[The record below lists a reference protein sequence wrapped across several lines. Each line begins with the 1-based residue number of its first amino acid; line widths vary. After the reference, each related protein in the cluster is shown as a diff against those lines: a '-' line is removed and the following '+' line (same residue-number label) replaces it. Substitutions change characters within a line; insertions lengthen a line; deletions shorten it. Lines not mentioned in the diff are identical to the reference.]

1 VATELRTDVSR
12 AQEVW
17 TISVTGE
24 LDMDTAPRLAA
35 VLTEVTASRPSRV
48 ILEFE
53 DVSFLD
59 SSGIRELVTAKRD
72 LAEQGAT
79 LVIGGMSGAVEKVLD
94 VSGLL
99 TELSDRAGD

>member
-1 VATELRTDVSR
+1 MPTELRTNVSQ
-12 AQEVW
+12 AQQVW

-35 VLTEVTASRPSRV
+35 VLSEVTASRPSRV
-48 ILEFE
+48 IVELEN
-53 DVSFLD
+53 VSFLD

-72 LAEQGAT
+72 LAELGAT

-99 TELSDRAGD
+99 TELSDQARD